1 MQASQK
7 YADFEPQINLWLT
20 LFEIALLVFILWQ
33 SKRRFQFGLRTL
45 LSFVT
50 LFAIVCSWFAVKL
63 QQAKRQ
69 REAVEALL
77 QLGGYVG
84 YDHPFWYNVVIME
97 TDSTLQHLVNV
108 GGCRHALG

>member
-1 MQASQK
+1 
-7 YADFEPQINLWLT
+7 
-20 LFEIALLVFILWQ
+20 
-33 SKRRFQFGLRTL
+33 
-45 LSFVT
+45 
-50 LFAIVCSWFAVKL
+50 VKL